1 MENMKK
7 KWELSKCV
15 KGLLLTAIMA
25 TTILVMPTNEK
36 QVEAASSVS
45 SPRVTDK
52 NVTYDCVYFG
62 NYPQSDATGEKK
74 DPIKWRVLSVSGND
88 AFLIADV
95 NLDVAPYN
103 DQYYQLRNL
112 PSGVLNEEQYQK
124 YYNEVAYMS
133 VTWETCTLRSWLNGY
148 GSESN
153 KSGVDCTS
161 DNFIDTAFTSNE
173 QNAIIT
179 STVVNSKNYWTD
191 IWGKN
196 EYNGG
201 NDTKDKIY
209 LLSAD
214 EAYNT
219 DYGFPSIYGIDY
231 SAIQRKNTAYVLACG
246 SSRDYIYATT
256 LSIPDELNTFGWWL
270 RTPYT
275 SHGDSDV
282 EGKNLYAAAI
292 ATDGYV
298 TSGSMDHIK
307 FAVCPVLHLNL
318 SSSVWSNAGT
328 ESFTRNEYKY
338 VEKMSIS
345 GTSNKIAAGKT
356 VQLKADIT
364 PEDATNKTVTWTSS
378 NTKYATVDKNGKVT
392 LKKKG
397 AGKTVYIYA
406 ETTDGSYIRDFYKIT
421 IMKDAVKSVKISKAP
436 KSVKAGKT
444 VKLKST
450 VKTTGKKANKTLNWT
465 SSDTKYA
472 TVSKKGVVKTKKAGK
487 GKTVKITA
495 AATDG
500 SNKKAVVKIKLK

>member
-7 KWELSKCV
+7 KWELSKSV
-15 KGLLLTAIMA
+15 KGVLLTAIMA

-88 AFLIADV
+88 AFLMADV
-95 NLDVAPYN
+95 NLDLAPYN
-103 DQYYQLRNL
+103 DSFHEERSWAY
-112 PSGVLNEEQYQK
+112 GVSWSAEQIQK
-124 YYNEVAYMS
+124 YDEMLNMS

-153 KSGVDCTS
+153 KCGVDYTNN
-161 DNFIDTAFTSNE
+161 NFIDTAFTESE
-173 QNAIIT
+173 QKSIIT
-179 STVVNSKNYWTD
+179 STVVNYNGYIKYFFD
-191 IWGKN
+191 KF
-196 EYNGG
+196 EVNGG

-209 LLSAD
+209 LLSFD
-214 EAYNT
+214 EANNT
-219 DYGFPSIYGIDY
+219 SYGFPSIYGQDV
-231 SAIQRKNTAYVLACG
+231 SALNRKNTAYVLACG
-246 SSRDYIYATT
+246 SFKELYRDGSLILTYK
-256 LSIPDELNTFGWWL
+256 PDDGNTGWWWL
-270 RTPYT
+270 RTP
-275 SHGDSDV
+275 G
-282 EGKNLYAAAI
+282 EGNNNNNAMSA
-292 ATDGYV
+292 DGEGYISI
-298 TSGSMDHIK
+298 TGHPIHTTNRT
-307 FAVCPVLHLNL
+307 VCPVLHLNL
-318 SSSVWSNAGT
+318 SSSVWSYAGT
-328 ESFTRNEYKY
+328 VSCTRNEVKY

-406 ETTDGSYIRDFYKIT
+406 ETTDGSYLRDFYKIT